1 MNVSIK
7 MGLIVK
13 RESVNVKFIWN
24 NPVVKGMSI
33 LVQNYKENH
42 FHLPYSVVF
51 HNLLNFPRNIHE
63 FHCMLIC

>member
-42 FHLPYSVVF
+42 FQTYPIRLFSIICWI
-51 HNLLNFPRNIHE
+51 FPETYTSFIV
-63 FHCMLIC
+63 C